1 MVCPLLFAA
10 SRAFRSVLQRMRW
23 HAPQRGWGGG
33 GRGGRSPAPLAGLTR
48 IVRPSSSVEKCERK
62 RSSTWPIRTRTR
74 CSGER
79 NLRRTY
85 SRRLS
90 LENQRPRKW
99 TTFSGQSA
107 LTPRRPVRRS
117 SSTRVSSR
125 PSWRDA
131 PMEFCEKRSWLT
143 RSQPRFLGCPPA
155 HSDAVVGTVGS
166 AGQAIGQQWGLSL
179 GQRAWASG
187 APASASRP
195 QTRDSSHNRLFA
207 TRSFTR
213 PSRSSGIRASSGP
226 PLVNCSTPPNLAC
239 RRTATRG
246 LGDGCTPQLLPPP
259 PKRCT
264 ATRWSGPPA
273 APPPTHRRTATQWW
287 VGRRLR
293 RRASLSSPPARP
305 GRGGIRKPSP

>member
-1 MVCPLLFAA
+1 MQRRMRLQEPMWGSLPVGAAVCPLPPAVQRSSTRQMDGPSLSVASPKPRRGWAPLGTMGRPPAPDVQRRRSSWQMVGPLLLAA
-10 SRAFRSVLQRMRW
+10 SRAFRLVLHRMRW

-125 PSWRDA
+125 PFWRDA

-155 HSDAVVGTVGS
+155 HSDAGHGGQRRAGHRSTVGTQS
-166 AGQAIGQQWGLSL
+166 
-179 GQRAWASG
+179 RAEG
-187 APASASRP
+187 
-195 QTRDSSHNRLFA
+195 
-207 TRSFTR
+207 
-213 PSRSSGIRASSGP
+213 
-226 PLVNCSTPPNLAC
+226 V
-239 RRTATRG
+239 G
-246 LGDGCTPQLLPPP
+246 LGRPCQRFPTPDP
-259 PKRCT
+259 
-264 ATRWSGPPA
+264 
-273 APPPTHRRTATQWW
+273 
-287 VGRRLR
+287 
-293 RRASLSSPPARP
+293 
-305 GRGGIRKPSP
+305 